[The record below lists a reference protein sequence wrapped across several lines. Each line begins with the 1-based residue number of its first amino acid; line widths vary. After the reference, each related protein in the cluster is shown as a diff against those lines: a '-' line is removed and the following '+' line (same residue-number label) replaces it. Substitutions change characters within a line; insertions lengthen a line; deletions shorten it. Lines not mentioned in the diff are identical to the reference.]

1 MMEMRKA
8 AAVIRGA
15 LLLAVVCAFLGIS
28 AGRPAQ
34 EPAGQDP
41 PPQEIQKPRYDYMS
55 TFLSRSTRP
64 LGLKEDPTAR
74 KVLAQGVV
82 KWAIRAGSRHILN

>member
-1 MMEMRKA
+1 MLEMRRS
-8 AAVIRGA
+8 AVFLAGA
-15 LLLAVVCAFLGIS
+15 LLLGVSCALLVAS
-28 AGRPAQ
+28 SGRPAQ

-41 PPQEIQKPRYDYMS
+41 PPQEIQRPRYDYMS

-64 LGLKEDPTAR
+64 LGLQEDPTAR
-74 KVLAQGVV
+74 KLLHQGAV

>member
-1 MMEMRKA
+1 MPMRKMA
-8 AAVIRGA
+8 AFPRRA
-15 LLLAVVCAFLGIS
+15 LLLAAACAFFGLS

-34 EPAGQDP
+34 DPAGQDP

-74 KVLAQGVV
+74 EILAQGVV

>member
-1 MMEMRKA
+1 MSKERSFL
-8 AAVIRGA
+8 RGA
-15 LLLAVVCAFLGIS
+15 LFLAVAASLLGVS

-34 EPAGQDP
+34 EPTRQEP

>member
-1 MMEMRKA
+1 MKHPSGFSRRA
-8 AAVIRGA
+8 LLVAAVCA
-15 LLLAVVCAFLGIS
+15 LLGLS
-28 AGRPAQ
+28 AGRTAQ
-34 EPAGQDP
+34 DPPDPQP

-74 KVLAQGVV
+74 KILNQGVV
-82 KWAIRAGSRHILN
+82 KWAIRAGSRHVLN